1 MGEGGAAPALPAQ
14 SGPAFP
20 ACSPG
25 VPGQHSAGCRWRP
38 ACHQSPGGR
47 AVVGCV
53 LALLARLSASGQG
66 GPQASSSGVPAL
78 PAEALA
84 LSITSI
90 HLRGGAEVR
99 AAPPTARLGGRVCSG
114 PQIGRLVP
122 QHLPKNDPKSR
133 GKGPL
138 NPSSS
143 ARQPLQTQG
152 THGRRLCS
160 YLWNMYLLSARKK

>member
-99 AAPPTARLGGRVCSG
+99 AAPPTARLGGRVCLTLPPCWGHPVGKRWVTRHTSG
-114 PQIGRLVP
+114 EMQSLCRLKCEAMQEGAYV
-122 QHLPKNDPKSR
+122 
-133 GKGPL
+133 
-138 NPSSS
+138 
-143 ARQPLQTQG
+143 
-152 THGRRLCS
+152 C
-160 YLWNMYLLSARKK
+160 